1 MELYKA
7 EAEQLKKQISNWIEH
22 PDYELESTFG
32 KGTVDATTFFQVAL
46 RLRSKGLKELSQED
60 RLTITT
66 PEHVRFT
73 IQSMG
78 VIQQY
83 CRDDTVV
90 GKPFV
95 AMIKDR
101 SSLDSHIDLDDY
113 DVRIKTR
120 REVFMANDESQI
132 KELFAKWPIQKKAF
146 RMIRRW
152 SFEEPGLRYDLS
164 IVRSTK
170 RDSKGEFKWQ
180 RKFLD
185 QDLSTHP
192 YLYEIEVEL
201 LRLEGDT
208 VESAQKRI
216 VKGVGEILRG
226 IQKNSILIR
235 KSKKDLVIQSY
246 QNFIQSNRFLG
257 CSPVTLESR
266 HFSDTI
272 DVDVPNIRTGYN
284 VTDKADGLRCLAYT
298 NSKGEL
304 YLIDMGLNVY
314 RTGLEN
320 KYCRESIIDGEWVTK
335 TRNKEHMN
343 QFLAFDIYYATDK
356 KDVSQL
362 PFYGEE
368 NNRYTELKL
377 WVEAF
382 NKGDGPTKLLPYLN
396 SQNTL
401 QVSMKSFIFA
411 KANDLSIFKNAS
423 KVLDTYRIYY
433 TDGLIF
439 TPNSLPL
446 PGYDETK
453 KTLKPGATFYQ
464 QFKWKPSEDN
474 TIDFLVR
481 FEKLPDNPNLDR
493 LTIGIK
499 PETNETIRYKTLRLF
514 VGSSRSKA
522 FNPRDI
528 ILNER
533 KHGDEQVNSREYRP
547 VPFYPKQFYDSM
559 ASVCYTE
566 VRIDPATQEEYA
578 ATEINNE
585 PIQDKSIIEMRYD
598 ASMPRGWRWIPIRI
612 RHDKTE
618 RLQKGILART
628 LNSEDVAESVW
639 NSIHEPVTVSM
650 IRSGSTQPNESELT
664 ETLRKIEERDNVA
677 LKYFERKAP
686 AEDLIFVT
694 GLREFHNQYIKEI
707 VLYNSCLRGGKKKL
721 IDIAVGKGS
730 DIRRWVNNK
739 VGFVLGI
746 DYAGDNITNTED
758 GAYARYITFSQRNR
772 KIQVPTMVFT
782 IGDSSKRIIDGRAGS
797 TDEERDILRSVYGR
811 YSAIGPIPPY
821 VDHSA
826 AKELKDGADAM
837 SCMFA
842 LHYFFES
849 KEKLDGLLRNIREG
863 IKLGGYFFGCCFD
876 GDSVFKFLKDTPSG
890 GTLTGTEKD
899 TILWNIRKDYDM
911 DELSPDDDSLGLK
924 ISVDFISIGSSHEE
938 YLVSFPYFVERMKEN
953 GLELL
958 SELEL
963 KEIGLKYSTNLFSES
978 YDMSKRTGKN
988 YIMSDAVKKFS
999 FLNRWFI
1006 FRKKKEVVLKEE
1018 VEETEYVPIVNN
1030 TSRKTLVINEV
1041 GPVQREESRRVV
1053 IAEAG
1058 PIKHEESEY
1067 EESSEEDDDV
1077 MPIMKSRSAL
1087 PEEVQEVA
1095 LTNAI
1100 QKEKNAISEA
1110 RTVQRTVPV
1119 EKGTAAPTDKLY
1131 SSNEVIN
1138 FYIDAALDD
1147 KKLKIGDK
1155 GAARWLAPSAPFPI
1169 EDPDDSTIEYPSI
1182 EHFMAAMMYEY
1193 GSTSPSLAQTVFSR
1207 TGFIHQSYVRKR
1219 LLETQGQ
1226 KKAISEERDFELI
1239 KEESAEVKSATSAG
1253 AFKKY
1258 KTVFNES
1265 KYAVKK
1271 DELLEYAVTYRFKK
1285 DARLRKILE
1294 AARTNNK
1301 YLLYY
1306 TQGTTNNLG
1315 GMRKADGKIVGDNKL
1330 GKLYMKLAGYSEY

>member
-46 RLRSKGLKELSQED
+46 RLRSKGLTELSQED

-66 PEHVRFT
+66 PLHVRFT
-73 IQSMG
+73 VQSMG

-83 CRDDTVV
+83 CRDNTLS

-101 SSLDSHIDLDDY
+101 SSVDSNIDLDDY

-120 REVFMANDESQI
+120 REILMANDEVRI

-152 SFEEPGLRYDLS
+152 SFEESGLRYDLS

-170 RDSKGEFKWQ
+170 RDSNGEFKWQ
-180 RKFLD
+180 RNFLD

-201 LRLEGDT
+201 LRLDGDT
-208 VESAQKRI
+208 IESAQKRL

-257 CSPVTLESR
+257 CSPVTLEQR
-266 HFSDTI
+266 NFSDTI
-272 DVDVPNIRTGYN
+272 DPDIPNIRTGYN
-284 VTDKADGLRCLAYT
+284 ITDKADGLRCLAYT

-304 YLIDMGLNVY
+304 YLIDMSLNVY
-314 RTGLEN
+314 RTGLEQ

-335 TRNKEHMN
+335 TRNKEPMN
-343 QFLAFDIYYATDK
+343 QFLAFDIYYTTDK

-362 PFYGEE
+362 QFHKEEE
-368 NNRYTELKL
+368 NSRYKELKL
-377 WVEAF
+377 WVETF

-396 SQNTL
+396 SQNIL
-401 QVSMKSFIFA
+401 QISIKSFLFA
-411 KANDLSIFKNAS
+411 KPDNMSIFKNAS
-423 KVLDTYRIYY
+423 KVLDTYKIYY

-446 PGYDETK
+446 PGYDENK
-453 KTLKPGATFYQ
+453 KTIKPSATFFQ

-474 TIDFLVR
+474 TVDFLVR
-481 FEKLPDNPNLDR
+481 FEKLPDNPNIDR
-493 LTIGIK
+493 VTIGIK
-499 PETNETIRYKTLRLF
+499 PETNQTVRYKTLRLF
-514 VGSSRSKA
+514 VGSSRTKG
-522 FNPRDI
+522 FNPRDT

-533 KHGDEQVNSREYRP
+533 KHVEEQGNPREYRP

-559 ASVCYTE
+559 ASVSYNE
-566 VRIDPATQEEYA
+566 VKLDPSTQEEYV

-618 RLQKGILART
+618 RLQKGTLART
-628 LNSEDVAESVW
+628 LNSEDVAESIW
-639 NSIHEPVTVSM
+639 NSIHEPITLSM
-650 IRSGSTQPNESELT
+650 IRSGSTQPNET
-664 ETLRKIEERDNVA
+664 EINGTLRKIEERDNVA
-677 LKYFERKAP
+677 MKYFERKAP
-686 AEDLIFVT
+686 AEDLMFVT

-707 VLYNSCLRGGKKKL
+707 VLYNSCLRGGNKKL
-721 IDIAVGKGS
+721 VDIACGKGS

-739 VGFVLGI
+739 VSFVLGI

-758 GAYARYITFSQRNR
+758 GAYARYINFSERNR

-797 TDEERDILRSVYGR
+797 TDEERDIMRSVFGKYA
-811 YSAIGPIPPY
+811 AIGPIPSY
-821 VDHSA
+821 VDHNA
-826 AKELKDGADAM
+826 AGELKNGADAM

-842 LHYFFES
+842 LHYFFEN

-863 IKLGGYFFGCCFD
+863 LKLGGYFFGCCFD
-876 GDSVFKFLKDTPSG
+876 GDSIFNFLKDTSTG

-899 TILWNIRKDYDM
+899 AILWNIRKDYSA
-911 DELSPDDDSLGLK
+911 DELTLDEDSLNLK
-924 ISVDFISIGSSHEE
+924 INVDFISIGSSHDE
-938 YLVSFPYFVERMKEN
+938 YLVSFPYFTELMREN

-958 SELEL
+958 SEVEL
-963 KEIGLKYSTNLFSES
+963 KEIGLKHSTNLFSES
-978 YDMSKRTGKN
+978 YEMSKKIGKK
-988 YIMSDAVKKFS
+988 YSMSDAVKKFS

-1018 VEETEYVPIVNN
+1018 VDEKDFVPIVNN
-1030 TSRKTLVINEV
+1030 SRKNKETKT
-1041 GPVQREESRRVV
+1041 VV
-1053 IAEAG
+1053 IAEAA
-1058 PIKHEESEY
+1058 PINSEESVAVNPSAVEKEDNVMPVINSITDVVPP
-1067 EESSEEDDDV
+1067 EEKSEE
-1077 MPIMKSRSAL
+1077 AL
-1087 PEEVQEVA
+1087 V
-1095 LTNAI
+1095 NAV
-1100 QKEKNAISEA
+1100 QKEKNAISNIG
-1110 RTVQRTVPV
+1110 TVQRTVPV
-1119 EKGTAAPTDKLY
+1119 EKGTAAPVDKLY
-1131 SSNEVIN
+1131 SSNEVLN

-1155 GAARWLAPSAPFPI
+1155 GAARWLAPCAPFPI
-1169 EDPDDSTIEYPSI
+1169 EDPEDSTIEYPTI

-1193 GSTSPSLAQTVFSR
+1193 GSTNPAIAQSVFSR
-1207 TGFIHQSYVRKR
+1207 TGTIHQSYVRRR
-1219 LLETQGQ
+1219 LQESEGQ
-1226 KKAISEERDFELI
+1226 KKALTEDRDFQLI
-1239 KEESAEVKSATSAG
+1239 KEESAEVKSNTSAG

-1271 DELLEYAVTYRFKK
+1271 DELLEYAVSYRFKK
-1285 DARLRKILE
+1285 DVRLRKILE

-1306 TQGTTNNLG
+1306 THGTSNNLG
-1315 GMRKADGKIVGDNKL
+1315 GMRKTDGTIVGDNKL

>member
-46 RLRSKGLKELSQED
+46 RLRSKGLKELSQDD

-83 CRDDTVV
+83 CRDDTLT
-90 GKPFV
+90 GKPFI

-101 SSLDSHIDLDDY
+101 SSIDSNIDLDDY
-113 DVRIKTR
+113 DTRIKTR
-120 REVFMANDESQI
+120 REVLMANDEAQI

-185 QDLSTHP
+185 QDLSSHP

-201 LRLEGDT
+201 LRLDGDT
-208 VESAQKRI
+208 VEVAQKRL

-235 KSKKDLVIQSY
+235 KSKKENILQSY
-246 QNFIQSNRFLG
+246 QAFIQSNRFLG

-266 HFSDTI
+266 NFSD
-272 DVDVPNIRTGYN
+272 VVEADVPNIRTGYN
-284 VTDKADGLRCLAYT
+284 VTDKADGLRCMAYT

-314 RTGLEN
+314 RTGLEQ
-320 KYCRESIIDGEWVTK
+320 KHCRESIIDGEWVTR
-335 TRNKEHMN
+335 TRNKEPMN
-343 QFLAFDIYYATDK
+343 QFLAFDIYYAADK

-362 PFYGEE
+362 PFYAEE
-368 NNRYTELKL
+368 NNRHAELKN
-377 WVEAF
+377 WIETF

-401 QVSMKSFIFA
+401 QVSMKSFLFA
-411 KANDLSIFKNAS
+411 KPNDLSIFKNAT

-439 TPNSLPL
+439 TPNTLPL
-446 PGYDETK
+446 PGYDEEK
-453 KTLKPGATFYQ
+453 KTIKPSATFYN

-481 FEKLPDNPNLDR
+481 FEKMPDNPNLDR
-493 LTIGIK
+493 VTIGIK

-528 ILNER
+528 LLNER
-533 KHGDEQVNSREYRP
+533 KHGESQTEYKEYRP
-547 VPFYPKQFYDSM
+547 VPFYPKQYYDSM
-559 ASVCYTE
+559 ASVSYGE
-566 VRIDPATQEEYA
+566 VKLDPATQEEYV

-598 ASMPRGWRWIPIRI
+598 PSMPRGWRWIPIRI

-639 NSIHEPVTVSM
+639 NSIHEPVTESM
-650 IRSGSTQPNESELT
+650 IRSGSTQPNESEMT
-664 ETLRKIEERDNVA
+664 GTLRKMEARDNVA
-677 LKYFERKAP
+677 MKYFERKAP
-686 AEDLIFVT
+686 AEDLVFVT
-694 GLREFHNQYIKEI
+694 GLREFHNQYIKEV
-707 VLYNSCLRGGKKKL
+707 VLYNACLRGGQKKL
-721 IDIAVGKGS
+721 VDIAVGKGS

-746 DYAGDNITNTED
+746 DYAGDNITNPED
-758 GAYARYITFSQRNR
+758 GAYARYITFTQRNR
-772 KIQVPTMVFT
+772 KIQVPPMVFT

-826 AKELKDGADAM
+826 AGELKNGADSM

-842 LHYFFES
+842 LHYFFEN
-849 KEKLDGLLRNIREG
+849 KEKLDGLIRNIREG
-863 IKLGGYFFGCCFD
+863 LKLGGYFFGCCFD

-899 TILWNIRKDYDM
+899 TILWNIRKDYDA
-911 DELSPDDDSLGLK
+911 DELTVDEDSLGLK
-924 ISVDFISIGSSHEE
+924 INVDFISIGSSHDE
-938 YLVSFPYFVERMKEN
+938 YLVSFPYFTELMKEH

-958 SELEL
+958 SETEL
-963 KEIGLKYSTNLFSES
+963 KEIGLKYSTQLFGDA
-978 YDMSKRTGKN
+978 YDNSKKIGKN
-988 YIMSDAVKKFS
+988 YIMTDAVKKFS
-999 FLNRWFI
+999 FLNRWFV

-1018 VEETEYVPIVNN
+1018 VEEADYVPIVNN
-1030 TSRKTLVINEV
+1030 TKKKNLVV
-1041 GPVQREESRRVV
+1041 KEELVVEPKAKKVV

-1058 PIKHEESEY
+1058 PITQEAQTAVNRIIEKES
-1067 EESSEEDDDV
+1067 DV
-1077 MPIMKSRSAL
+1077 MPVMKEINVA
-1087 PEEVQEVA
+1087 PE
-1095 LTNAI
+1095 TNLVEKAQAI
-1100 QKEKNAISEA
+1100 KTAIDDA
-1110 RTVQRTVPV
+1110 RAVNRTVPV
-1119 EKGTAAPTDKLY
+1119 EKGTAAPVDKLY

-1147 KKLKIGDK
+1147 KKLRINDK
-1155 GAARWLAPSAPFPI
+1155 GAARWLAPSTPFPI
-1169 EDPDDSTIEYPSI
+1169 EDPDDSSIEYPSI

-1193 GSTSPSLAQTVFSR
+1193 GSTNPSLAQTLFSR
-1207 TGFIHQSYVRKR
+1207 TGTIHQSYVRKR
-1219 LLETQGQ
+1219 LLETQAQ
-1226 KKAISEERDFELI
+1226 KKAISEERNFEFI
-1239 KEESAEVKSATSAG
+1239 KEESAEVKAAINAG

-1285 DARLRKILE
+1285 DMRLRKILE

-1306 TQGTTNNLG
+1306 TKSTANNLG
-1315 GMRKADGKIVGDNKL
+1315 GERKSDGRIVGDNKL
-1330 GKLYMKLAGYSEY
+1330 GKLYMKLAGYSV